1 MSIGLVLAVLPFLK
15 NSFAGILLASWDL
28 LFFVVFAVLL
38 DPLDHSL
45 FALRTGYKHL
55 TVLDFDSVHQPLIE
69 NLPLLAL
76 GNKNVPNDVCKLLV
90 VVELGE
96 KDVLLSLIGTLFKS
110 NRMESID
117 KEALDWKYQKFPQQ
131 VVTNDLLEYWYTA
144 AVLCFLKNEF

>member
-1 MSIGLVLAVLPFLK
+1 MSIRLVLAVLPFLK

-28 LFFVVFAVLL
+28 LFFVVSAVLL

-45 FALRTGYKHL
+45 FALLTRHHHL
-55 TVLDFDSVHQPLIE
+55 TVLDFDSIHQLLIE

-76 GNKNVPNDVCKLLV
+76 GNENVPNDVCKLLV

-117 KEALDWKYQKFPQQ
+117 KEAFDWKYQKLPQQ
-131 VVTNDLLEYWYTA
+131 VVTNDLFEYWYAA

>member
-28 LFFVVFAVLL
+28 LFFVVSAVLL

-45 FALRTGYKHL
+45 FALLTRYQHL
-55 TVLDFDSVHQPLIE
+55 TVLDFDSVHQLLIE

-76 GNKNVPNDVCKLLV
+76 GNENVPDDECKLLV

-96 KDVLLSLIGTLFKS
+96 KDVLLSLSGALFQS
-110 NRMESID
+110 EGMESID
-117 KEALDWKYQKFPQQ
+117 KEALDWKYQKFSQQ
-131 VVTNDLLEYWYTA
+131 LVANDLSKYWSA
-144 AVLCFLKNEF
+144 AAFLCFLKNEF